1 MIMKKLVYTLILL
14 MTSISLFAK
23 TDSLKINLSKEVTL
37 DSYTNEFLDTLEI
50 KKKFFINDYSMIGV
64 HYGVNLSSVLWNPV
78 KDQKTLTL
86 PTNIGIT
93 YTKYGKMF
101 GYMPYFGF
109 QIGLNFTQEGY
120 MFDNDKEKL
129 EEDMR
134 RPETI
139 EGADKVI
146 YDVLELPMYF
156 HFHYDLMNFKIIGN
170 IGCYG
175 AYRTGIH
182 RYATMGT
189 TITPGLER
197 NFADYDRRWDY
208 GIKGGVGFGL
218 VFTPVEFHIMASY
231 KYSFGTLHDPD
242 HWDKTFYRYASP
254 SNIIISAGLHFHL
267 SKRTGKTKSELKQ
280 IAKDIVYQTN
290 E

>member
-1 MIMKKLVYTLILL
+1 M
-14 MTSISLFAK
+14 
-23 TDSLKINLSKEVTL
+23 

-50 KKKFFINDYSMIGV
+50 KKNFFINDYSMIGV

-156 HFHYDLMNFKIIGN
+156 QARSDSCTHCCISMNTSPKIGR
-170 IGCYG
+170 
-175 AYRTGIH
+175 AH
-182 RYATMGT
+182 
-189 TITPGLER
+189 
-197 NFADYDRRWDY
+197 
-208 GIKGGVGFGL
+208 V
-218 VFTPVEFHIMASY
+218 
-231 KYSFGTLHDPD
+231 
-242 HWDKTFYRYASP
+242 
-254 SNIIISAGLHFHL
+254 
-267 SKRTGKTKSELKQ
+267 
-280 IAKDIVYQTN
+280 
-290 E
+290 